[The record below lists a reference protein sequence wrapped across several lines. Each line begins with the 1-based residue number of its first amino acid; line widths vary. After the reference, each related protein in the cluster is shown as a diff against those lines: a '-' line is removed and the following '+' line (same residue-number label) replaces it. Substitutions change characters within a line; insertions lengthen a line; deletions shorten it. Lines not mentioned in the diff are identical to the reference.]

1 MKKCEEN
8 YRSLEKNVYTYKCD
22 LRKNNI
28 RLPFSNLIICNL
40 IIEYIGLNSFV
51 KLIKRNK
58 DNLKVISCVIQNNKN
73 NNKNNEFISSSKYSN
88 ELKILDKFHKEVDA
102 EELVNKLNNINLN
115 EIKRK
120 NYQLPNNKEFIRIDF
135 ENNNL

>member
-8 YRSLEKNVYTYKCD
+8 YRSLEKNIHTYKCD

-73 NNKNNEFISSSKYSN
+73 NKKNNEFISSSKYSN
-88 ELKILDKFHKEVDA
+88 ELKILDKFHEKVDTG
-102 EELVNKLNNINLN
+102 ELVNKLNNINLN